1 MTEQEQIRKQQ
12 IEAWLEA
19 KAQAQASARFKKRPS
34 EDAPLSITS
43 LMDAVTIILIFLLMN
58 FSSDPMQVT
67 PRKDV
72 LELPLSTSK
81 LSVKE
86 KTITITIAADSL
98 LVDDKRVATVKD
110 NEVESASANSLT
122 IEPLKA
128 TLDEVVEDTKRLNA
142 KTGAAFKDVVTL
154 IVHGGIHYRLVT
166 KVLYT
171 AGTSNFTKFK
181 FAVIKGG
188 KLSQAF

>member
-1 MTEQEQIRKQQ
+1 MTEQEKIRKQQ
-12 IEAWLEA
+12 IEAWLES
-19 KAQAQASARFKKRPS
+19 KAQEQSAARFKKRPS

-67 PRKDV
+67 PRKEV

-86 KTITITIAADSL
+86 KTITITIAADSI
-98 LVDDKRVATVKD
+98 LVDDKKAATVKD
-110 NEVESASANSLT
+110 NKVDSSSSNSLL

-128 TLDEVVEDTKRLNA
+128 QLDEVVENTKRLNA

-166 KVLYT
+166 EVLYT

-181 FAVIKGG
+181 FAVVKGG
-188 KLSQAF
+188 RLSQAL

>member
-1 MTEQEQIRKQQ
+1 MTEQEKIRKQQ
-12 IEAWLEA
+12 IEAWLES
-19 KAQAQASARFKKRPS
+19 KAQEQSAARFKKRPS

-67 PRKDV
+67 PRKEV

-86 KTITITIAADSL
+86 KTITITIAADSI
-98 LVDDKRVATVKD
+98 LVDDKKAATVKD
-110 NEVESASANSLT
+110 NKVDSSSSNSLL

-128 TLDEVVEDTKRLNA
+128 QLDEVVENTKRLNA

-166 KVLYT
+166 EVLYT
-171 AGTSNFTKFK
+171 AGTASFTKFK
-181 FAVIKGG
+181 FAVVKGG
-188 KLSQAF
+188 RLSQAL

>member
-1 MTEQEQIRKQQ
+1 MTEQEKIRKQQ

-19 KAQAQASARFKKRPS
+19 KAQDQSAARFKKRPS

-67 PRKDV
+67 PRKEV

-86 KTITITIAADSL
+86 KTITITIAADSI
-98 LVDDKRVATVKD
+98 LVDDKKA
-110 NEVESASANSLT
+110 ASVQNNKVDSSTPNSLL

-128 TLDEVVEDTKRLNA
+128 QLDEVVENTKRLNG

-166 KVLYT
+166 EVLYT
-171 AGTSNFTKFK
+171 AGTASFTKFK
-181 FAVIKGG
+181 FAVVKGG
-188 KLSQAF
+188 RLSQAL

>member
-1 MTEQEQIRKQQ
+1 MTEQEKIRKQQ
-12 IEAWLEA
+12 IEAWLES
-19 KAQAQASARFKKRPS
+19 KAQEQSAARFKKRPS

-67 PRKDV
+67 PRKEV

-86 KTITITIAADSL
+86 KTITITIAADSI
-98 LVDDKRVATVKD
+98 LVDDKKAATVKD
-110 NEVESASANSLT
+110 NKVDSSSSNSLL

-128 TLDEVVEDTKRLNA
+128 QLDEVVENTKRLNA
-142 KTGAAFKDVVTL
+142 KTGAAFKDVVIF
-154 IVHGGIHYRLVT
+154 IVYGGIHYRLVT
-166 KVLYT
+166 EVLYT

-181 FAVIKGG
+181 FAVVKGG
-188 KLSQAF
+188 RLSQAL